1 MYKRIV
7 GKGHLPYAYLKI
19 KLEFEDGALE
29 PEIEAAMFKYFI
41 TQAIQSLHGEI
52 GASHSV
58 DVLKFRKRHLEAILR
73 VSCSFLSK
81 LWSSLTLVGNY
92 KGQVCAFRVQQVSS
106 HLMALSSNSRE
117 LNVS

>member
-7 GKGHLPYAYLKI
+7 SKGHLPYTYLKI
-19 KLEFEDGALE
+19 KLEFEDGE

-58 DVLKFRKRHLEAILR
+58 DVLKFRKRQLEAILR
-73 VSCSFLSK
+73 VSYSFLSK

-92 KGQVCAFRVQQVSS
+92 KGQVCAFRILQVSS

-117 LNVS
+117 LEVS